1 VLVDHVTPGSQAEDK
16 GLKPGDVIEQVDHHP
31 ATTPDDVM
39 DRLAHHDAASGNLVA
54 LLVRSKSATRWVILY
69 VGPVDV
75 SELVAPIV
83 APNASG
89 SARDAAAR
97 QR

>member
-1 VLVDHVTPGSQAEDK
+1 VLVDQVTPGSQAEDK

-39 DRLAHHDAASGNLVA
+39 DRLAHHDPASGGLVG
-54 LLVRSKSATRWVILY
+54 LLVRGNSATRWVTLF
-69 VGPVDV
+69 VGRIDV
-75 SELVAPIV
+75 TELVAPT
-83 APNASG
+83 APPDAPG
-89 SARDAAAR
+89 PARDAAAG